1 MNSQKTIHSRFT
13 IASTSAISEMVGFFI
28 SFTSLLIFPPQS
40 GTLERKPERIFLM
53 DDLKFSVLS
62 RIQEAPTPRAELLAD
77 ESTINSTSKAVKELL
92 GAGFIRQPTGT
103 DSYEITNPGI
113 AALEAEES
121 RRRTERINKINNRIA
136 VATLAVTVISLLLQL
151 LSLVLPGN

>member
-1 MNSQKTIHSRFT
+1 
-13 IASTSAISEMVGFFI
+13 
-28 SFTSLLIFPPQS
+28 
-40 GTLERKPERIFLM
+40 M

-77 ESTINSTSKAVKELL
+77 ESTSKAVKELL